1 MLDLKFTYRG
11 RGGLKKLKETSFR
24 KQIKS
29 VQKKKKKMM
38 RKMLKRNF
46 FFCYIVKGVLE
57 GEKGKLKL
65 FFCYK
70 KIGTLGKNYVCCLV
84 QKGTQICIVVLLF
97 ALHIS

>member
-1 MLDLKFTYRG
+1 VLDLKFTYRG

-38 RKMLKRNF
+38 RKMLKRKF
-46 FFCYIVKGVLE
+46 FSVIVKGVLE

-65 FFCYK
+65 FFVTK
-70 KIGTLGKNYVCCLV
+70 KLGRWERIMCAVWSRKVHRYV
-84 QKGTQICIVVLLF
+84 
-97 ALHIS
+97 

>member
-1 MLDLKFTYRG
+1 MDLKFTYG
-11 RGGLKKLKETSFR
+11 ILGGGLKKLKETSFR

-29 VQKKKKKMM
+29 VQKKKKMM
-38 RKMLKRNF
+38 RKMLKRKF
-46 FFCYIVKGVLE
+46 FSVIVKGVLE

-70 KIGTLGKNYVCCLV
+70 KIGTVGKNYVCCLV